1 MAVMKFFNDITCD
14 SFVIFRQ
21 HLKTFNFICIYKF
34 KLLLSQLKINKNYEQ
49 VNLGSVKILNI
60 FINML
65 DILYVL
71 RGYSTGYY
79 NLISFKYLLV
89 LHLFAPP
96 PPNKKIPPPTPS
108 EHLFTYQ
115 TRVHFKRQISHK
127 CIYM

>member
-1 MAVMKFFNDITCD
+1 MTLH
-14 SFVIFRQ
+14 VI
-21 HLKTFNFICIYKF
+21 
-34 KLLLSQLKINKNYEQ
+34 LLSYFVNTLKHSILYAYINSNYFLSRLKINKNYEQ

-96 PPNKKIPPPTPS
+96 PQKKIKKIPPPTPS